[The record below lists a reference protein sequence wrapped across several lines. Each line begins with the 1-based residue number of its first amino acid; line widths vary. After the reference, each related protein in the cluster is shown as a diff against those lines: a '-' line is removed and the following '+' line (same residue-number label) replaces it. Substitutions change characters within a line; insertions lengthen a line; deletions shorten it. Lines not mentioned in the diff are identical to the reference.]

1 MVVRRRLVLGL
12 AAAACVPAARAQTGR
27 TAAASRPVTVAQFV
41 DTSAQQQDVS
51 KDFLIGSRAAWQE
64 INVKGGLHGRPVRH
78 ASIEVDG
85 SAAGVQSALA
95 AVRENPGCIA
105 LSGTAGDP
113 LATAMLRALRS
124 ESIPIAHVAPW
135 LQNSGIEVDDR
146 TFPIFAAR
154 QEQIGHALKSLS
166 ALGVQDIGAVHASE
180 REYREYHEDLQRTAV
195 EFKLRLHT
203 FRAEGELHR
212 LGQKLSAET
221 PAILLFIGGTP
232 ELVQFTQG
240 LEKQTRQRFVVALAD
255 INLQTL
261 VQMGA
266 GRNTPVI
273 ATQPVPMVNSNF
285 PVVRAYRDAL
295 GRFFDEPPTPLGL
308 AGYIAARYT
317 FEVLSEGGGALTR
330 QSALAAFQ
338 RRTTLDVGGFRVAY
352 DPRRRGGA
360 YVTQSMLTTDGRVV
374 G

>member
-1 MVVRRRLVLGL
+1 MPPRRRLVLGL
-12 AAAACVPAARAQTGR
+12 GAAAFV
-27 TAAASRPVTVAQFV
+27 AAAQAQGGRALAANRSITVVQVV
-41 DTSAQQQDVS
+41 DTSPQQQDVS

-64 INVKGGLHGRPVRH
+64 VNSKGGLHGRPVQH
-78 ASIEVDG
+78 VSIETDG
-85 SAAGVQSALA
+85 SAAGVQSAIA
-95 AVRENPGCIA
+95 AVRENAGIVV

-113 LATAMLRALRS
+113 LATALLRALRDQG
-124 ESIPIAHVAPW
+124 IPIAHVAPW
-135 LQNSGIEVDDR
+135 LQNSSIEVDDR

-154 QEQIGHALKSLS
+154 QEQMGHALKSLS
-166 ALGVQDIGAVHASE
+166 ALNVHEIGAVHASE
-180 REYREYHEDLQRTAV
+180 REYREYHQDLLRTAA
-195 EFKLRLHT
+195 ELKLKLQT
-203 FRAEGELHR
+203 FRADGELVR
-212 LGQKLSAET
+212 LGQQLSGET

-232 ELVQFTQG
+232 ELVQLTQG
-240 LEKQTRQRFVVALAD
+240 MEKQTRLRFIVALAD

-273 ATQPVPMVNSNF
+273 ATQPVPLVNANL

-295 GRFFDEPPTPLGL
+295 GRFFDEPPTPLSL

-317 FEVLSEGGGALTR
+317 FEVLSEAGAGVTR

-338 RRTTLDVGGFRVAY
+338 RRSTLDVGGFRVAY
-352 DPRRRGGA
+352 DPRRRGGV
-360 YVTQSMLTTDGRVV
+360 YVTQSMLTLDGRVV